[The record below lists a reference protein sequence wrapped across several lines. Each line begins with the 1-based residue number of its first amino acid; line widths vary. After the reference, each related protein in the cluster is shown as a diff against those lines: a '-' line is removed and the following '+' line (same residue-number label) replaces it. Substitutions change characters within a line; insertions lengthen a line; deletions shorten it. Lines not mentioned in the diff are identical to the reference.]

1 MECYL
6 PYFSICHPAALDIL
20 LNVHTHSLCDAL
32 SSIPHCCIPA
42 RLSVIPGINRWNI
55 LGAGVSD
62 LAFTAVQHPLPIWRA
77 LWTQQLWTLV
87 IKPPVWLITMLASTG
102 PAGSLARLNYSHI
115 DIHSTDCSR
124 LKLLCPG
131 FKKLKKDLLT
141 SRRCRNA
148 ADVSSKPLS
157 LFDVPDSA
165 KTNKQKRSNISR
177 SLYIAGP
184 QLSFISHTS
193 LDYELIIG
201 LLQLKL
207 LYFDL

>member
-1 MECYL
+1 
-6 PYFSICHPAALDIL
+6 
-20 LNVHTHSLCDAL
+20 
-32 SSIPHCCIPA
+32 
-42 RLSVIPGINRWNI
+42 
-55 LGAGVSD
+55 
-62 LAFTAVQHPLPIWRA
+62 
-77 LWTQQLWTLV
+77 
-87 IKPPVWLITMLASTG
+87 MLASTG
-102 PAGSLARLNYSHI
+102 PAGSLASLNYSHI

-131 FKKLKKDLLT
+131 FKKLKKKKDLLT

-148 ADVSSKPLS
+148 ADVSSKLLS